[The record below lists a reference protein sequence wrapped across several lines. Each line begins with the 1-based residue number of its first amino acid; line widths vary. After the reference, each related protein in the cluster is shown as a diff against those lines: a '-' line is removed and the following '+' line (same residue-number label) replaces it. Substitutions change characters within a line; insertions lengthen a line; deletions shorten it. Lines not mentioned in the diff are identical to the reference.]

1 MRGGLLLLAAALLL
15 AACGDTARR
24 TPSTQPLPEPGP
36 VSEERSRATT
46 ADTPKLKESTLRL
59 LASRNLQVQPNRA
72 VHVASQCAHTDDL
85 GTRTRLSLDVN
96 DARVQVF
103 DAEVAIKGRGLCRF
117 ALDEFEQVQRMPQ
130 VLLRHKSQ
138 QDCSVRMWEEG
149 PKVTI
154 AFNSCPR
161 ACEGK
166 AFDYLWPIIVETKS
180 GRCY

>member
-117 ALDEFEQVQRMPQ
+117 ALDEF
-130 VLLRHKSQ
+130 VLRWTNSSR
-138 QDCSVRMWEEG
+138 CNGCRRFCF
-149 PKVTI
+149 VTNPSRT
-154 AFNSCPR
+154 ARCACGKRAPR
-161 ACEGK
+161 
-166 AFDYLWPIIVETKS
+166 
-180 GRCY
+180 